1 MMNNERRN
9 DEGIIMNDAG
19 DTAFNSAFIVPRP
32 SFIVCLCLRIVV
44 VNNASPGM
52 QLKGTA
58 EGR

>member
-1 MMNNERRN
+1 
-9 DEGIIMNDAG
+9 MNDADG
-19 DTAFNSAFIVPRP
+19 AIPQS
-32 SFIVCLCLRIVV
+32 SFIVLPSSFIVYLCLRVFV